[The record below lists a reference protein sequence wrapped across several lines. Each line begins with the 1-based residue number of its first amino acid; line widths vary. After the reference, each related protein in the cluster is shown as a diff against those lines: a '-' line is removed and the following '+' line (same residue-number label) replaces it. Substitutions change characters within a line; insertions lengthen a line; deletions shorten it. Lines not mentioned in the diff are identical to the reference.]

1 MQVYDHAH
9 ALARALKES
18 DAYRNFQETK
28 EKVEEDPQAKEM
40 LQDYQ
45 AFLKEIQEK
54 YLKGEEI
61 TKEEEDK
68 NERLKNVILL
78 NPLIKDYFE
87 AEHRL
92 GVVLMDIQKII
103 SEAII

>member
-1 MQVYDHAH
+1 VQVYDQAH
-9 ALARALKES
+9 ALARALRES
-18 DAYRNFQETK
+18 DAYRGYLASK
-28 EKVEEDPQAKEM
+28 EKVEADPQAKEM

-45 AFLKEIQEK
+45 DFLKKIQEK

-61 TKEEEDK
+61 SKEEEDK

-78 NPLIKDYFE
+78 NPLIKNYFE

-92 GVVLMDIQKII
+92 GIVLMDIQKII
-103 SEAII
+103 SEAIM

>member
-1 MQVYDHAH
+1 MQVYDQAH
-9 ALARALKES
+9 ALARALRES
-18 DAYRNFQETK
+18 DVYRNFLERK
-28 EKVEEDPQAKEM
+28 EKVDEDAQAKEM

-45 AFLKEIQEK
+45 DFLKVIQEK

-61 TKEEEDK
+61 SKEEEDK
-68 NERLKNVILL
+68 NERLKSVILL
-78 NPLIKDYFE
+78 NTLIKDYFE

-103 SEAII
+103 SEAVM

>member
-18 DAYRNFQETK
+18 NVYQDYLGAK
-28 EKVEEDPQAKEM
+28 EKVEGEESAREM
-40 LQDYQ
+40 LHDYQ
-45 AFLKEIQEK
+45 EFLKEIQEK

-61 TKEEEDK
+61 TKEQEEK
-68 NERLKNVILL
+68 NERLKSVILL
-78 NPLIKDYFE
+78 NTLIKNYFE

-103 SEAII
+103 SEAVL

>member
-1 MQVYDHAH
+1 MQVYDEAH
-9 ALARALKES
+9 ALARALRES
-18 DAYRNFQETK
+18 DVYRTYLKAK
-28 EKVEEDPQAKEM
+28 EKVKDDPKADEM
-40 LQDYQ
+40 LKDYQ
-45 AFLKEIQEK
+45 DFLKQIQEK

-61 TKEEEDK
+61 SKEEEEK
-68 NERLKNVILL
+68 NEKIKDVILL

-103 SEAII
+103 SEAVM

>member
-18 DAYRNFQETK
+18 NVYQDYLGAK
-28 EKVEEDPQAKEM
+28 EKVEGEESAREM
-40 LQDYQ
+40 LHDYQ
-45 AFLKEIQEK
+45 EFLKEIQEK

-61 TKEEEDK
+61 TKEQEDK
-68 NERLKNVILL
+68 NERLKSVILL
-78 NPLIKDYFE
+78 NTLIKNYFE

-103 SEAII
+103 SEAVL